1 MCGLGSWG
9 TPLTTE
15 GNRTGCLRIV
25 ALEDAKRQLQ
35 EDSGGYQ
42 IAVNVWPPSDTE
54 VFFVESTPV
63 KEGVWNGLLQEA
75 AVLATGAPSLLGKYI
90 MLSHPQEGSE
100 PAWPDENIGQIYRV
114 SLGENGELKIL
125 AAMWTSR
132 IPPDLLARFQAG
144 DRVGVSVGMKTY
156 KVLQEGIFKGVPFS
170 AIAKKVYFDH
180 VAIVVIG
187 ACKVED
193 GCDAHMI
200 PITQGSSSN
209 LSSNAEAGSTD
220 EKKEQKSEATN
231 SGVAGQANQGL
242 IEIALGGPDSP
253 PPPLFKSPE
262 ELVAFAT
269 AALAIQG
276 NEELRQRQID
286 LAFDFVMNTV
296 THYGWMLF
304 DIQDPTARAT
314 AMAQF
319 VAKAAAAW
327 GSGDPMF
334 SPQSPE
340 TVAVLQS
347 KISQSWRGDARG
359 EVVTQSKDEK
369 KVSYKYPI
377 LSKTDDGKT
386 EVKWGS
392 TEDEKEATK
401 GVNALM
407 EAQTTTL
414 ADMEKKVAAG
424 AAADNIARTLL
435 MTGLKSG
442 LPNLS
447 DGSLEKYKSM
457 DLVTLAGIVGDLGS
471 TVPAGAGEGAGAG
484 AGAGAAD
491 GAGAGAGISAA
502 AAQAALSSQTNQ
514 SQSSQTSQQSAQPKG
529 GPSPGSATQQN
540 QGPTAVNLQNVK
552 GGSKLSGAEA
562 IKRLNKQ
569 LGVKVL

>member
-1 MCGLGSWG
+1 M
-9 TPLTTE
+9 TTE
-15 GNRTGCLRIV
+15 GNRTGCLRV
-25 ALEDAKRQLQ
+25 VTLEEAKRQLQ
-35 EDSGGYQ
+35 EDSSGYQ

-54 VFFVESTPV
+54 IFFVESTPV
-63 KEGVWNGLLQEA
+63 REGVWNGLLQEA
-75 AVLATGAPSLLGKYI
+75 PVLATGAPSLLGKYI

-114 SLGENGELKIL
+114 SLGENGSLKIL

-132 IPPDLLARFQAG
+132 IPPDLLARFQSG
-144 DRVGVSVGMKTY
+144 ERVGVSVGMKTY
-156 KVLQEGIFKGVPFS
+156 KVLQEGVWQDIPFT

-187 ACKVED
+187 ACKIED

-200 PITQGSSSN
+200 SVTQN
-209 LSSNAEAGSTD
+209 SNAEAGSTN
-220 EKKEQKSEATN
+220 KKTEQKEGATN
-231 SGVAGQANQGL
+231 SGMSGQDNQGI
-242 IEIALGGPDSP
+242 IELALGGPDSP
-253 PPPLFKSPE
+253 PPPLFKTPE
-262 ELVAFAT
+262 ELVAFAN

-276 NEELRQRQID
+276 NEELRQRQMEM
-286 LAFDFVMNTV
+286 AFDFVMNNV
-296 THYGWMLF
+296 TRYGWLLW
-304 DIQDPTARAT
+304 DILEPAARAT

-327 GSGDPMF
+327 KSGDPMF

-359 EVVTQSKDEK
+359 EVVAQSKESKDEK
-369 KVSYKYPI
+369 TTSYKYPI
-377 LSKTDDGKT
+377 LSKTEDGKT
-386 EVKWGS
+386 EIKWGT

-401 GVNALM
+401 GITSLM